1 MLKLI
6 NCINLVVMILR
17 GLELLLEAIFI
28 VRQVMI
34 VMNRCELLIKII

>member
-1 MLKLI
+1 
-6 NCINLVVMILR
+6 MILR